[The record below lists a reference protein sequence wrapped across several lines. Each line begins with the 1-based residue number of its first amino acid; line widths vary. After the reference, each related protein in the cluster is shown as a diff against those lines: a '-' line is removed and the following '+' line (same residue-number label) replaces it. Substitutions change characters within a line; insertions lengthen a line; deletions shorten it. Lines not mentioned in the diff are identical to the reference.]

1 MKLPDRQLLIIN
13 STLLAGLCIL
23 TAIAILTPQSNM
35 AVMLALVAGPSLLLL
50 SATIST
56 WFFLRETR
64 LRRED
69 SEKIRQAIEGR
80 FPESDSNQSLEL
92 NELITLI
99 REQHSRFSQVM
110 TDHGETSD
118 LVSMNLERIIRLIDR
133 MEEFIGDIDK
143 LSSRI
148 YHLYQRLESSLLQTD
163 NQEDLSETILK
174 IRFEL
179 DRFSETPSAMLDVL
193 KKVYSNSKQNRQSL
207 MAAQEG
213 FLATQSV
220 MAEGELNIVSKQQET
235 LQQARNATEY
245 LEQILQ
251 NGEKAFQEGE
261 EMLAEITTRF
271 LSFSD
276 EMSELQSRT
285 SELPEHIHSISSLIT
300 ELQDVQEKSKILAL
314 NASIY
319 AGEAGEEGK
328 GFSTIARE
336 MKTIT
341 ESAETLQHELQQRLN
356 QLEKITLHTLEGL
369 EQLTVTRNLFVKFS
383 QEGQETFISHK
394 SNHDASAKDMET
406 LSSALNRLVESL
418 DLLEKTGLERQSN
431 LTRALTAAR
440 KSQEE
445 TEDERALKFQIDNM
459 VIESSR
465 FSERIENELPNLLDA
480 VGSILDEVSAFQ
492 DQFLQTRN
500 ALADFSD
507 PRIIQALKDLKQ
519 ALGGNE
525 IQLLRA
531 STNLLQK
538 MKKNI
543 PTN

>member
-13 STLLAGLCIL
+13 STLLAGLCLL
-23 TAIAILTPQSNM
+23 TAIAMLTPQSNI

-56 WFFLRETR
+56 WFFLREAR

-92 NELITLI
+92 TELVTLI
-99 REQHSRFSQVM
+99 REQHSRFSQIM

-148 YHLYQRLESSLLQTD
+148 YHLYQRLENSLLQAD

-220 MAEGELNIVSKQQET
+220 MAERELNIVSKQQET
-235 LQQARNATEY
+235 LQQASNATLY

-251 NGEKAFQEGE
+251 NGEKAFHEGE
-261 EMLAEITTRF
+261 EMLEEITTRF

-276 EMSELQSRT
+276 EMSELQSHA
-285 SELPEHIHSISSLIT
+285 SELPGHIHSISSLIT

-369 EQLTVTRNLFVKFS
+369 EQLTVTRSLFVKFS

-406 LSSALNRLVESL
+406 LSSSLNRLAESL
-418 DLLEKTGLERQSN
+418 ELLEKTGLERQSN
-431 LTRALTAAR
+431 LTRVLTAAR

-507 PRIIQALKDLKQ
+507 PRIIQTLKDLKQ

-538 MKKNI
+538 MKKNF

>member
-35 AVMLALVAGPSLLLL
+35 AVILALVAGPSLLLL

-251 NGEKAFQEGE
+251 NGEKAFHEGE